1 MPRCAPR
8 QAHLLKHRPDS
19 LARTKGANCCNDM
32 RLILDSGP
40 DGGAC
45 PPVGPCRGFEGNCGD
60 IATQFATLPVL
71 PDYPNGLQDWT
82 CTAFPDDEN
91 KPVDSFIVGLIS
103 IAIGL
108 PVTMFIATCFSIA
121 NDSEAPES
129 WLEWYGYQK
138 LIWGPRAHRRWHY
151 TGPAGQPPRFVKW
164 YVRSVGA
171 PPSETAANMV
181 RSMWAFLTG
190 SEPAWVEEARE
201 AEEEALAAVTEAAD
215 GAAAEGPKS
224 RAHRLMAEHSI
235 PMGLTSSDNSD
246 ANAATSSRANHLLVI
261 AAEEAYDE
269 HAASLVARNVTLPAY
284 RSKAPSG
291 YDDAAQD
298 VDIPD
303 DDRVS
308 EHSGSTT
315 SSIRSAKELSKYKR
329 WVMSVGIG
337 GTLLVWAIFAWFI
350 FTCVCPNMCAACVA
364 PAADGRGC
372 SRRWHAVLQAAGRV
386 VAVKLCQGLGN
397 QLCVFNACD
406 VVLVVLLT
414 PYLQMV

>member
-1 MPRCAPR
+1 
-8 QAHLLKHRPDS
+8 
-19 LARTKGANCCNDM
+19 M

-151 TGPAGQPPRFVKW
+151 TGPAGQPPRYVKW

-181 RSMWAFLTG
+181 RSLWAFITR

-201 AEEEALAAVTEAAD
+201 AEEEALAAVAEVGD

-224 RAHRLMAEHSI
+224 RAHRLMAEHGI
-235 PMGLTSSDNSD
+235 PMGSNSADSSDFSP
-246 ANAATSSRANHLLVI
+246 AASSRANHLLAI

-269 HAASLVARNVTLPAY
+269 HAAGLVARNVTLPAY
-284 RSKAPSG
+284 SSQAAPSG
-291 YDDAAQD
+291 YDDVAQD

-303 DDRVS
+303 EDDVS
-308 EHSGSTT
+308 KHSGSTT
-315 SSIRSAKELSKYKR
+315 SSIRSAKALSKYKR

-337 GTLLVWAIFAWFI
+337 GVLLVWAIFAWFI
-350 FTCVCPNMCAACVA
+350 FTCANTHMCAACVV

-372 SRRWHAVLQAAGRV
+372 MRRWHAVLQAARRIV
-386 VAVKLCQGLGN
+386 TIKLRKGLGH
-397 QLCVFNACD
+397 QLCVLMLQCGLR
-406 VVLVVLLT
+406 VSLLT
-414 PYLQMV
+414 HLARRRLERGDRVA

>member
-1 MPRCAPR
+1 MLCACASHACADVPI
-8 QAHLLKHRPDS
+8 HRFY
-19 LARTKGANCCNDM
+19 AKGANCCADM

-60 IATQFATLPVL
+60 IADQFATLPVL
-71 PDYPNGLQDWT
+71 PDYPNGLQEWT

-108 PVTMFIATCFSIA
+108 PVTLFIATCFGIA

-151 TGPAGQPPRFVKW
+151 TGPAGQPPRFVRW

-181 RSMWAFLTG
+181 RSLWAFLTC

-201 AEEEALAAVTEAAD
+201 AEEEAFDAV
-215 GAAAEGPKS
+215 GAEGEDSIAAEGPTS
-224 RAHRLMAEHSI
+224 RAHRLMAEHGI
-235 PMGLTSSDNSD
+235 PTGSASAGASPAD
-246 ANAATSSRANHLLVI
+246 SSRASQLLVL
-261 AAEEAYDE
+261 AAGGAHDE
-269 HAASLVARNVTLPAY
+269 RARKAGAHAVTLPAY
-284 RSKAPSG
+284 DNGKEASSG
-291 YDDAAQD
+291 YGDAEQDIEIPGGDAA
-298 VDIPD
+298 
-303 DDRVS
+303 S

-315 SSIRSAKELSKYKR
+315 SSIRSAKALSRYKR
-329 WVMSVGIG
+329 YVMSVGIG
-337 GTLLVWAIFAWFI
+337 ATLLAWAVFAWFI
-350 FTCVCPNMCAACVA
+350 FTCACALRAACA
-364 PAADGRGC
+364 MLRGC
-372 SRRWHAVLQAAGRV
+372 
-386 VAVKLCQGLGN
+386 
-397 QLCVFNACD
+397 
-406 VVLVVLLT
+406 
-414 PYLQMV
+414 

>member
-1 MPRCAPR
+1 MPREEN
-8 QAHLLKHRPDS
+8 LLTR
-19 LARTKGANCCNDM
+19 ARAQGANCCNDM

-60 IATQFATLPVL
+60 IANQFATLPVL
-71 PDYPNGLQDWT
+71 PDYPNGLQDWQ

-171 PPSETAANMV
+171 PPSETAANLV
-181 RSMWAFLTG
+181 RSLWAFLTC
-190 SEPAWVEEARE
+190 SEPAWVEESRE
-201 AEEEALAAVTEAAD
+201 AEEEALAAVSEADD

-224 RAHRLMAEHSI
+224 RAHRLMAEHGI
-235 PMGLTSSDNSD
+235 PAGASSADAGLT
-246 ANAATSSRANHLLVI
+246 TTSRASQLLEL
-261 AAEEAYDE
+261 AAGENE
-269 HAASLVARNVTLPAY
+269 HKVTPAHSNGKAAPN
-284 RSKAPSG
+284 G
-291 YDDAAQD
+291 NGDAAQD
-298 VDIPD
+298 VEIPD
-303 DDRVS
+303 GDAAS

-315 SSIRSAKELSKYKR
+315 SSIRSAKALSQYKR

-350 FTCVCPNMCAACVA
+350 FTCTCTRCVHRA
-364 PAADGRGC
+364 FCGC
-372 SRRWHAVLQAAGRV
+372 
-386 VAVKLCQGLGN
+386 
-397 QLCVFNACD
+397 
-406 VVLVVLLT
+406 
-414 PYLQMV
+414 